1 MMARMSLCGFRLYS
15 AIAFVFRPYPLL
27 FYYKLGLCNVQK
39 KSIVVV
45 VVALLVALMADQ
57 E

>member
-1 MMARMSLCGFRLYS
+1 MWLLTVTTVFGKSVC
-15 AIAFVFRPYPLL
+15 FVYALPLVF

-45 VVALLVALMADQ
+45 VTPLLIKYRA
-57 E
+57 